1 MCSIRFS
8 QLHHFYIFNSHG
20 FAFSFTNALLVL
32 PQSAYRNFNSSCPLS
47 ILVFG
52 EGRLLYTDHRTTQ
65 SQPIAPPTVTA
76 VNADCCWRG
85 LATAFIR
92 FNCLNGAPLPRASAL
107 PLLSQNPKR
116 TLEKLRRRGESEHL
130 LFPYYNFVQTDYCL
144 L

>member
-1 MCSIRFS
+1 MYSIHTDSLSVSPTRCLPYLKVLIETLTPAALFIDTCVWRRS
-8 QLHHFYIFNSHG
+8 ITLHD
-20 FAFSFTNALLVL
+20 V
-32 PQSAYRNFNSSCPLS
+32 
-47 ILVFG
+47 
-52 EGRLLYTDHRTTQ
+52 HRTTQ

-85 LATAFIR
+85 LATAFIC

-130 LFPYYNFVQTDYCL
+130 LFLYYSFVQTDYCL
-144 L
+144 M